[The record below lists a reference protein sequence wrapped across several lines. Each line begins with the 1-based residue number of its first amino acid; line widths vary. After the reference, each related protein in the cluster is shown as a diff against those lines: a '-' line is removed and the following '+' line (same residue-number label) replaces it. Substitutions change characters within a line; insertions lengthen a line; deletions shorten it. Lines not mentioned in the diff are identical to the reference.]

1 MLDIQEYT
9 TQIDQYQGNGNGNNG
24 NGNGNN
30 GNGNG
35 NGYSQLQGDWS
46 MFYKVAKGFVKRV
59 RPEDR
64 QDFLHD
70 LLLTMHKVKAKYD
83 AIGKELTEAGLIR
96 VACYDVAQY
105 WRKKFRVINGTD
117 CGRCSRE
124 QRLKCKAK
132 DLYRQCPKA
141 IRIESL
147 DRLIQ
152 DSNGNQ
158 IELYQMIADN
168 NAVDVSDRLDARL
181 ILQSYPHKF
190 IKIAYKKY
198 AGYPLTISERTYLY
212 RQRSKALKSSQKRLV
227 FV

>member
-1 MLDIQEYT
+1 MLDYQEYT
-9 TQIDQYQGNGNGNNG
+9 TQIDHYQGNG
-24 NGNGNN
+24 N

-35 NGYSQLQGDWS
+35 NGYSHLQGDWAL
-46 MFYKVAKGFVKRV
+46 FYKVAKGFVKRV

-96 VACYDVAQY
+96 VACYEVAQY
-105 WRKKFRVINGTD
+105 WRKKFRQINGTD

-124 QRLKCKAK
+124 QRLRCKAK
-132 DLYRQCPKA
+132 DLYRECPKA
-141 IRIESL
+141 VKIESL
-147 DRLIQ
+147 DKVIQ
-152 DSNGNQ
+152 DSEGNQ

-181 ILQSYPHKF
+181 TLQSYPHKF
-190 IKIAYKKY
+190 VKIAYKKY

-212 RQRSKALKSSQKRLV
+212 RQRSKAYKISQKSLV
-227 FV
+227 FA

>member
-1 MLDIQEYT
+1 MLDYQEYT
-9 TQIDQYQGNGNGNNG
+9 TQIDHYQGNG
-24 NGNGNN
+24 N

-35 NGYSQLQGDWS
+35 NGYSHLEGDWAL
-46 MFYKVAKGFVKRV
+46 FYKVAKGFTKRV

-70 LLLTMHKVKAKYD
+70 LLLTMAKVKAKYD

-105 WRKKFRVINGTD
+105 WREKFKRINGTD
-117 CGRCSRE
+117 CGRCSQE
-124 QRLKCKAK
+124 QRRKCKEK
-132 DLYRQCPKA
+132 DLYRECPKA

-147 DRLIQ
+147 DRLIE
-152 DSNGNQ
+152 DGDGNQ
-158 IELYQMIADN
+158 IELCQMIADD
-168 NAVDVSDRLDARL
+168 NAVDVSARLEARL
-181 ILQSYPHKF
+181 ILQSYPHRF
-190 IKIAYKKY
+190 IRIAYKKY
-198 AGYPLTISERTYLY
+198 AGYPLTTSERTYLY

>member
-1 MLDIQEYT
+1 MPDIQEYT

-24 NGNGNN
+24 NGNGN
-30 GNGNG
+30 G
-35 NGYSQLQGDWS
+35 NGYSHLQGDWA
-46 MFYKVAKGFVKRV
+46 MFYKVAKGFTKRV

-70 LLLTMHKVKAKYD
+70 LLLTMAKVKAKYD

-105 WRKKFRVINGTD
+105 WRNKFRIINGTD
-117 CGRCSRE
+117 CGRCSNE
-124 QRLKCKAK
+124 QRRKCKEK

-141 IRIESL
+141 VKIESL
-147 DRLIQ
+147 DRILT
-152 DSNGNQ
+152 DAEGNQ
-158 IELYQMIADN
+158 IELSQMIADN

-181 ILQSYPHKF
+181 TLQSYPHKF
-190 IKIAYKKY
+190 VKIAYKKY

-212 RQRSKALKSSQKRLV
+212 RQRSKAYKISQKSLV
-227 FV
+227 FA